1 MFAIVITEKGG
12 EQRRI
17 VFNKPEVTIGR
28 VQGNDIVL
36 PKGNVSKRHARIV
49 LKDGKFIIVDLKST
63 NGTYVNGRKITSP
76 LVVKEADK
84 IYIGDY
90 IMGVEESAS
99 GAPEEGP
106 TSEPPMPAPG
116 GPPPALRDGP
126 PPGPPPPR
134 PPPPGPPPM
143 MGEGMGAPAGGSPEL
158 LRAAL
163 QRQEPPRPAGN
174 DGMGPPP
181 GPPRGPATLPPP
193 GPPGTVGDQP
203 RTRPPRPAPGGTL
216 PPPMGQPGPIGP
228 PPPIAPAPA
237 PTHVAPPMGGGMGQ
251 PGLPTTTPIG
261 MGPPPPAPPPPHL
274 HGVGASMARSAAAAS
289 EPTGQPTAP
298 VPAMGGPMGGAIP
311 PTMVGASMPGPA
323 PMMPPQGGAAL
334 PGPGPAQAA
343 RPRLVGAGARKIA
356 SRPVAPPLR
365 RGVTLEPLDP
375 KVIKMLD
382 LQTQI
387 LERLR
392 PKLDLDN
399 IPVERLGDE
408 DLWQKAERAIVDL
421 VETLESSGE
430 LPKYVD
436 QDGLIKE
443 TLNEALG
450 LGPLEDLLADDKID
464 EILVDRRD
472 RVVVGKDG
480 QLRGSGKAFSSDDVL
495 RRVVERLVAPTGHT
509 IDEDHPFVD
518 VRLRDG
524 SRLSAVVPPV
534 AVHGPSLTLRKP
546 VRVKKTLTDL
556 VSSGALS
563 PAMADFLGVCVVA
576 RRNVVVCGAPGVG
589 KASLVSALVGSIPD
603 GERIVTVEEVA
614 ELSIDRDDWIA
625 LETRPADLHGHAGLA
640 HGGAHGA
647 AANGK
652 SNGVDLADLVRG
664 ALRMRPD
671 RLIVGDVRGA
681 EALDLGTA
689 LGASVDGAVVAL
701 TGEGPQAALARWV
714 SLAQLAAP
722 AASEPAIRELVAG
735 AADVTVHVARFADG
749 GVRVISIEEVLG
761 VREVG
766 FDTQTLFSYRGAGED
781 GGFAA
786 TGAVPRFWADLD
798 GRGIKADASIFKA

>member
-84 IYIGDY
+84 IYIGDF
-90 IMGVEESAS
+90 IMGVEESAA
-99 GAPEEGP
+99 GGMDEGP
-106 TSEPPMPAPG
+106 TSEPP
-116 GPPPALRDGP
+116 PPPAPPARMEAPSPPPMGGP
-126 PPGPPPPR
+126 GPGPGPGPGMMGGGPPGPPPP
-134 PPPPGPPPM
+134 
-143 MGEGMGAPAGGSPEL
+143 AASPEL

-163 QRQEPPRPAGN
+163 QRQEPPRPGG
-174 DGMGPPP
+174 DGPMGGPP
-181 GPPRGPATLPPP
+181 PPRGPATLPPP
-193 GPPGTVGDQP
+193 GPVGPPPPGAEP

-216 PPPMGQPGPIGP
+216 PPPMGSMGGP
-228 PPPIAPAPA
+228 PPPIAPSPASTAVAP
-237 PTHVAPPMGGGMGQ
+237 PPMGGMGMV
-251 PGLPTTTPIG
+251 
-261 MGPPPPAPPPPHL
+261 PPPPAPPPPMGPPMGGL
-274 HGVGASMARSAAAAS
+274 GGGGPIGPPPPAPMPPMGPLGAPPPMSSAPPAAVPVMSSPSAAPMAA
-289 EPTGQPTAP
+289 PVAAP
-298 VPAMGGPMGGAIP
+298 VP
-311 PTMVGASMPGPA
+311 V
-323 PMMPPQGGAAL
+323 L
-334 PGPGPAQAA
+334 PGPGAA
-343 RPRLVGAGARKIA
+343 GAVARERPRLVGAGARKIA
-356 SRPVAPPLR
+356 PRPVAPPLR
-365 RGVTLEPLDP
+365 RGVALEPLDP

-436 QDGLIKE
+436 QDSLIKE

-495 RRVVERLVAPTGHT
+495 RRVCERLVAPTGSP
-509 IDEDHPFVD
+509 IDEEHPFVD

-524 SRLSAVVPPV
+524 SRLTAVVPPV

-546 VRVKKTLTDL
+546 VRVKKTLSDL
-556 VSSGALS
+556 VSSGAMS
-563 PAMADFLGVCVVA
+563 AGMADFLGVCVVA

-625 LETRPADLHGHAGLA
+625 LETRPSDGK
-640 HGGAHGA
+640 
-647 AANGK
+647 NGMTA
-652 SNGVDLADLVRG
+652 VDLGHLVRS

-671 RLIVGDVRGA
+671 RLIVGDVRSS

-701 TGEGPQAALARWV
+701 TGDGPQAALARWV

-722 AASEPAIRELVAG
+722 ASSEPAVRELVAG
-735 AADVTVHVARFADG
+735 AADVVVHVARFSDG
-749 GVRVISIEEVLG
+749 SVRVLSIDEVLG

-766 FDTQTLFSYRGAGED
+766 FDTQTLFSYRGAGTGDE
-781 GGFAA
+781 GGYGA
-786 TGAVPRFWADLD
+786 TGAVPRFWAELD
-798 GRGIKADASIFKA
+798 ARGIKADAGIFKA

>member
-84 IYIGDY
+84 IYIGDF
-90 IMGVEESAS
+90 IMGVEESAAG
-99 GAPEEGP
+99 GADEGP
-106 TSEPPMPAPG
+106 TSEPPPP
-116 GPPPALRDGP
+116 PPPARGMDAPPPPP
-126 PPGPPPPR
+126 PPGPPPPS
-134 PPPPGPPPM
+134 
-143 MGEGMGAPAGGSPEL
+143 ASPEL

-163 QRQEPPRPAGN
+163 QRQEPPRPVEPTG
-174 DGMGPPP
+174 GPP
-181 GPPRGPATLPPP
+181 PPRGPATLPPP
-193 GPPGTVGDQP
+193 GPPPPGAEP

-216 PPPMGQPGPIGP
+216 PPPMGGSMGGP
-228 PPPIAPAPA
+228 PPPIAPAPSPTAVA
-237 PTHVAPPMGGGMGQ
+237 PPPMGGPPPPAPMPPSSLGG
-251 PGLPTTTPIG
+251 PIG
-261 MGPPPPAPPPPHL
+261 MPGPPPPMPAPSPAMGPPPPAPMPAMAPP
-274 HGVGASMARSAAAAS
+274 AAS
-289 EPTGQPTAP
+289 PMATSAPAPAAIAP
-298 VPAMGGPMGGAIP
+298 V
-311 PTMVGASMPGPA
+311 
-323 PMMPPQGGAAL
+323 L
-334 PGPGPAQAA
+334 PGPGAGVAPSRE

-356 SRPVAPPLR
+356 PRPVAPPLR
-365 RGVTLEPLDP
+365 RGVALEPLDP

-436 QDGLIKE
+436 QDSLIKE

-472 RVVVGKDG
+472 RVVVGKEG

-495 RRVVERLVAPTGHT
+495 RRVVERLVAPTGSP
-509 IDEDHPFVD
+509 IDDEHPFVD

-524 SRLSAVVPPV
+524 SRLTAVVPPV

-546 VRVKKTLTDL
+546 VRVKKTLGDL
-556 VSSGALS
+556 VSSGAMS
-563 PAMADFLGVCVVA
+563 AAMADFLGVCVVA

-625 LETRPADLHGHAGLA
+625 LETRPSDGKNGLID
-640 HGGAHGA
+640 
-647 AANGK
+647 
-652 SNGVDLADLVRG
+652 VDLGHLVRN

-671 RLIVGDVRGA
+671 RLVIGDVRGS
-681 EALDLGTA
+681 EALELGTA
-689 LGASVDGAVVAL
+689 LGASVDGAVIAL
-701 TGEGPQAALARWV
+701 TGDGPQAALARWV

-722 AASEPAIRELVAG
+722 ASSEPAVRELVAG
-735 AADVTVHVARFADG
+735 AADVVVHVARFADG
-749 GVRVISIEEVLG
+749 GVRVISVDEVLG

-766 FDTQTLFSYRGAGED
+766 FDTQTLFAYRGAGEE
-781 GGFAA
+781 GGFGA
-786 TGAVPRFWADLD
+786 TGAVPRFWAELD
-798 GRGIKADASIFKA
+798 SRGIKADAGIFKG